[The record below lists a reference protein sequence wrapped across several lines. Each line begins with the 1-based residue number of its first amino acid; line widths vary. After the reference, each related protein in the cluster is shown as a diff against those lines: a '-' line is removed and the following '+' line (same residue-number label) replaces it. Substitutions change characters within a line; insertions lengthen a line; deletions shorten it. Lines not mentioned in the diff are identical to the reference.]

1 MQIHHF
7 DRDNRAGNYTFEQL
21 FDTIRAE
28 LIKYTDISVFK
39 KPDNFGILQSIL
51 WAKKNKGSIN
61 HITGDVNYL
70 ALGLPTKNTII
81 TVHDLGHYT
90 RSLLGWKKLI
100 YKKLWMD
107 LPFSNACHLTAI
119 SEFTKNQLIEFAG
132 VPESK
137 ISVIKNPVLPFIT
150 HSPPPQNDTPVIL
163 QIGSGTNKNLERL
176 IHAVKGLDVKL
187 LLINRLENSKHVQ
200 LLNDFKIKFE
210 ARSDLDQKGLNQAYK
225 DSDILFFASE
235 YEGFGMPILEA
246 QAAGRPV
253 ITGNISAM
261 PEASGD
267 GALLVN
273 PFDVDEIRDAITSIV
288 ENEKLRNELVL
299 KGKENLKLYQVGPI
313 AKAYLEVYESV

>member
-28 LIKYTDISVFK
+28 LTKYTDISVFK

-81 TVHDLGHYT
+81 TVHDLGHYI
-90 RSLLGWKKLI
+90 RSLHGWKKLI

-187 LLINRLENSKHVQ
+187 LLINRLVNSKHVQ